1 MDVKADSNKCNQMT
15 YGGFP
20 VILEEHSKYI
30 SPIKYIDVFVLNFPS
45 ASVACRVERWTASPK
60 VVCSIPANVS

>member
-20 VILEEHSKYI
+20 VIHEEHSKYI
-30 SPIKYIDVFVLNFPS
+30 NPIKYIDVFVLNFPS
-45 ASVACRVERWTASPK
+45 ASVA
-60 VVCSIPANVS
+60 